1 MYTKCKVIS
10 NNIGTLLKR
19 EGKGIIGRDPQIMS
33 VHLTDLSK
41 DCTWTVMRLVGSVE
55 DKD

>member
-1 MYTKCKVIS
+1 MYTKYKVIS

-19 EGKGIIGRDPQIMS
+19 EGKGVIGRDPQIMS
-33 VHLTDLSK
+33 VNLTDLSK